1 MSSLAA
7 DPLSEGVLRILL
19 VDDEPLARLILSRP
33 LVEMGY
39 HITMAVSGNDA
50 LQILENNNFDL
61 ILLDIGMQD
70 GDGYMVLESLR
81 RSEAVRWVPVI
92 VTSGHQSE
100 AQIMRAL
107 ELGADD
113 YMTKPLNIGF
123 LRYKIRNFQ
132 RVISLQNL
140 NLKLLD
146 SVLHKQQL
154 LEERI
159 ALEFEYSARIQKTLL
174 FGSIPLA
181 PGGVFTSARAQ
192 AAQGI
197 NGDFIE
203 IISVYS
209 DSVDIIIGDVMG
221 KGPLA
226 AILGADVKLQVQR
239 QISNRLTTHN
249 AERFS
254 VGEIVNAIH
263 RTLTPKLIELESFVT
278 FLYARLDKAAG
289 TLTVVCC
296 GHPPLIVLNGG
307 QTRLFGSPNLP
318 LGVLAEELYIEQQC
332 DIAAGAAVICYS
344 DGLSEAKNSQGEAY
358 GEDRLM
364 QELAPYH
371 QSPWGANALVEMVYA
386 SVLRFIGDQALT
398 DDLTLVVAKVPDA
411 GILPHRLRLARQ
423 LCHIAELRG
432 FIGDFAREQKL
443 TEDLADKITLVTV
456 EAFTNTVRHSS
467 SEIINSSIEV
477 QISHLDGTVW
487 VLLEA
492 LGPYFDPVRESLL
505 LEEPFDLNREGG
517 FGLHIINALADT
529 FNYSHTA
536 GVNRMGFGFY
546 TLPR

>member
-1 MSSLAA
+1 MKDVQTDSVP
-7 DPLSEGVLRILL
+7 DGILRILL
-19 VDDEPLARLILSRP
+19 VDDEPIARLILSRP
-33 LVEMGY
+33 LLEMGH

-50 LQILENNNFDL
+50 VQILEKQSFDL

-70 GDGYMVLESLR
+70 GDGYMVLEMLR
-81 RSEAVRWVPVI
+81 RTVAVRWVPVI

-100 AQIMRAL
+100 SEIMRAL

-123 LRYKIRNFQ
+123 LHSKIRNFQ

-140 NLKLLD
+140 NLTLLET
-146 SVLHKQQL
+146 VMQKQQS
-154 LEERI
+154 LEDRI

-181 PGGVFTSARAQ
+181 PGGIFTSARAQ

-203 IISVYS
+203 IISVYP

-239 QISNRLTTHN
+239 QISSRLTTSN

-254 VGEIVNAIH
+254 VAEIVNAIH
-263 RTLTPKLIELESFVT
+263 GTLTPKLIELESFVT
-278 FLYARLDKAAG
+278 LLYARLDKTAG

-296 GHPPLIVLNGG
+296 GHPPLLVLNNGE
-307 QTRLFGSPNLP
+307 THFFGSPNLP
-318 LGVLAEELYIEQQC
+318 LGVMVDEVYAEQQC
-332 DIAAGAAVICYS
+332 DISAGASVISYS

-358 GEDRLM
+358 GEARLM

-386 SVLRFIGDQALT
+386 SVLRFVGDQPLA

-411 GILPHRLRLARQ
+411 GALPNRLRLPRQ
-423 LCHIAELRG
+423 LSHIAELRG
-432 FIGDFAREQKL
+432 FIGDFAREQHL
-443 TEDLADKITLVTV
+443 TQDQADRITLVAV

-467 SEIINSSIEV
+467 SEIINSSVEV
-477 QISHLDGTVW
+477 QIRNLDDTVW
-487 VLLEA
+487 LLLEA
-492 LGPYFDPVRESLL
+492 LGPYFDPVREPLKPT
-505 LEEPFDLNREGG
+505 EPFDINREGG

-529 FNYSHTA
+529 FNYSHAA

-546 TLPR
+546 ISA

>member
-1 MSSLAA
+1 MNAVQDVSVP
-7 DPLSEGVLRILL
+7 DDILRILL
-19 VDDEPLARLILSRP
+19 VDDEPIARLLLSRP
-33 LVEMGY
+33 LVEMGH

-50 LQILENNNFDL
+50 VQILEKQSFDL

-81 RSEAVRWVPVI
+81 RAEAVRWVPVI

-100 AQIMRAL
+100 SQILRAL

-123 LRYKIRNFQ
+123 LHSKIRNFQ

-140 NLKLLD
+140 NLTLLET
-146 SVLHKQQL
+146 VMQKQQS
-154 LEERI
+154 LEDRI

-181 PGGVFTSARAQ
+181 PGGIFTSARAQ

-203 IISVYS
+203 IISVYP

-239 QISNRLTTHN
+239 QISSRLTTSN

-254 VGEIVNAIH
+254 VAEIVNGIH
-263 RTLTPKLIELESFVT
+263 GTLTPKLIELESFVT
-278 FLYARLDKAAG
+278 LLYARLDKVAG

-296 GHPPLIVLNGG
+296 GHPPLLVLNNGE
-307 QTRLFGSPNLP
+307 THFFGSPNLP
-318 LGVLAEELYIEQQC
+318 LGVMADEVYAEQQC
-332 DIAAGAAVICYS
+332 ALDAGASVICYS

-358 GEDRLM
+358 GEDRLK

-386 SVLRFIGDQALT
+386 SVLRFVGDQPLA

-411 GILPHRLRLARQ
+411 GALPHRLRLARQ
-423 LCHIAELRG
+423 VSHIAELRG
-432 FIGDFAREQKL
+432 FIGDFAVEQHL
-443 TEDLADKITLVTV
+443 PQDLADRITLVAV

-477 QISHLDGTVW
+477 QIRRLDDTVW
-487 VLLEA
+487 LLLEA
-492 LGPYFDPVRESLL
+492 LGPYFDPVREPLKPT
-505 LEEPFDLNREGG
+505 EPFDINREGG

-529 FNYSHTA
+529 FNYSHAA
-536 GVNRMGFGFY
+536 GVNRMGFGFFVAAA
-546 TLPR
+546 